1 MILYGS
7 TLSPFVR
14 KVMAF
19 AAEKGVALDL
29 QPGGLGRGGEEFA
42 AASPFGKIPALRV
55 PGADDGKDFC
65 LADSTAIITYLEACF
80 PSPDLIPA
88 GPMARGRAIWFDEFA
103 DTIFFAVA
111 AKIFANRVLRPKL
124 LKTAFDESVA
134 DAAEADELPPLFD
147 YLEQVIPPSG
157 FLIEDR
163 ITLAD
168 IAVCS
173 PFANLGHGGVSVD
186 AARWPRTA
194 AYVAAILARPSF
206 ATMIAKEQ
214 AFIAAAG

>member
-14 KVMAF
+14 KVVAF
-19 AAEKGVALDL
+19 AAEKGIALDL
-29 QPGGLGRGGEEFA
+29 RPGGLGRGGEEFA

-65 LADSTAIITYLEACF
+65 LADSTAIITYLEACS

-88 GPMARGRAIWFDEFA
+88 EPMARGRAIWFDEFA

-111 AKIFANRVLRPKL
+111 VKIFANRVLRPKL

-147 YLEQVIPPSG
+147 YLERVIPPSG

-186 AARWPRTA
+186 GTRWPRTA

-206 ATMIAKEQ
+206 APMIAKEQ